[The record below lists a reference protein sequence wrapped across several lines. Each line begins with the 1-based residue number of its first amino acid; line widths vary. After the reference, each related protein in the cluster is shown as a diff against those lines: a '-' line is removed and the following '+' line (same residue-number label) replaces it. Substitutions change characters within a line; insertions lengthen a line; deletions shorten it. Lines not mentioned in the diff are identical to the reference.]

1 MVIYKLDF
9 SNQGKKHL
17 QSLDKTTG
25 QRIFDKLRWLVENVD
40 NVEHL
45 QLKDKYSGLYKLK
58 VGAYRAIYEI
68 DYKRKIIT
76 VHKVGHRRDIYK

>member
-25 QRIFDKLRWLVENVD
+25 QRIFDKLKWLAENVG

-45 QLKDKYSGLYKLK
+45 QLKGKCSGLYKLK

-68 DYKRKIIT
+68 DYERKIIT
-76 VHKVGHRRDIYK
+76 IHKVGHRRDIYK

>member
-25 QRIFDKLRWLVENVD
+25 QRIFDKLKWLIENVGS
-40 NVEHL
+40 VEHL
-45 QLKDKYSGLYKLK
+45 QLKGKYSGLYKLK
-58 VGAYRAIYEI
+58 VGAYRVVYEI
-68 DYKRKIIT
+68 DHEREVVT
-76 VHKVGHRRDIYK
+76 VHKIGHRRDIYK

>member
-1 MVIYKLDF
+1 MVIHKLAF

-25 QRIFDKLRWLVENVD
+25 QRIFDKLKWLIENVD
-40 NVEHL
+40 SVEHL
-45 QLKDKYSGLYKLK
+45 QLKGKYSGLYKLK
-58 VGAYRAIYEI
+58 VGAYRVVYEI
-68 DYKRKIIT
+68 DHEKKIIT

>member
-17 QSLDKTTG
+17 QSLGKTTG
-25 QRIFDKLRWLVENVD
+25 QMIFDKLKWLTGNVG

-45 QLKDKYSGLYKLK
+45 QLKGKYSGLYKLK

-68 DYKRKIIT
+68 DYERKNIT